1 MLQSEFENIVKMT
14 VEPKEFE
21 AINTVY
27 MNSDLNKWEFCSL
40 WMQMNKKRLAKAKE
54 EAKAKEAKEKLDEK
68 LWKIIGKYGWKDWS
82 WKERTLAHTA
92 LNKSEEKA
100 VEEAGLK
107 LKEYDYQS
115 GIYLYKRMSTMLWD
129 IRKYLK
135 AS

>member
-1 MLQSEFENIVKMT
+1 M
-14 VEPKEFE
+14 
-21 AINTVY
+21 INAVY
-27 MNSDLNKWEFCSL
+27 MESDVNKHEFCAL

-68 LWKIIGKYGWKDWS
+68 LWKIIGKYGWKDYR
-82 WKERTLAHTA
+82 WKECTLAKTA
-92 LNKSEEKA
+92 LSEREEKA

-115 GIYLYKRMSTMLWD
+115 GLYLYKRMSTLLWD

-135 AS
+135 AA